1 MAIPEPLELGHNSVA
16 IAIDKGK
23 NSQSAVQWTVDQFLK
38 GSKDFTVVLVHVK
51 THNYHSQTNY
61 GPTGSTPSDSEVK
74 QLFLPYRGYCGRKG
88 ISAYEVVLHDID
100 VASALISYIAEH
112 SIGNIVVGASNL
124 NAFTR
129 RFRPQDVPTS
139 LEKSAPDFCTV
150 YVIYKGKIHS
160 MRASNICQVPSS
172 NLNAKTTRS
181 NKSGSSK
188 SSYSNGTDNQ
198 SNTSGHSSSRSQGSS
213 RSKGMGQSN
222 SPYRSTRNDN
232 NATRA
237 QGTGRPTSPYNNPA
251 SPYNNPASPY
261 NNRIGSPYN
270 NPIGTPYNNPIGSPY
285 NNTKEDNSYRFQGM
299 EQPTTRAHNA
309 NNFDN
314 PSRSPDKGQT
324 SKHRHSSSFE
334 NSLRLQ
340 NMGQPPTHPHNNN
353 SFDNTPRN
361 HNRQGSG
368 GKPSENNEPRSRT
381 LSRSQSFASDELD
394 DEMRQLKLEVKQTM
408 ELYHTICKQSATAKQ
423 HDELLQSIGNEDSI
437 ENIKLA
443 REGAMIVA
451 ELERQK
457 CQAALNAAQMTER
470 LIEMETRKRKI
481 VEERAAKQEE
491 NGQRTRSSSQVSH
504 REYTFKEI
512 EVATNNFSDTLKI
525 GEGGYGPVYR
535 AVLQHTPVAIKVL
548 RPDASQGLKQFQ
560 QEIEVLG
567 RIRHPNMVLL
577 LGACTEYGCLVYEYM
592 ENGSLEDRLF
602 CRNNTPPIPWKT
614 RFKIAAEIGSALLFL
629 HEAKP
634 EPMVHRDLKP
644 ANILLDGNY
653 TSKIADV
660 GLARLVPPAVANQIT
675 QYHMTAAAGTFC
687 YIDPEYQQTGKLGTK
702 SDVYSLGIMLLQLI
716 TARPPMALSYHVE
729 EAIDEGTFRE
739 MLDPLIPDWPVE
751 EALSLAK
758 LALKCS
764 QIRKKDRPHLD
775 SVVLPDLIRLR
786 DFAFKS

>member
-285 NNTKEDNSYRFQGM
+285 NNTKEDNSYR
-299 EQPTTRAHNA
+299 
-309 NNFDN
+309 
-314 PSRSPDKGQT
+314 
-324 SKHRHSSSFE
+324 
-334 NSLRLQ
+334 
-340 NMGQPPTHPHNNN
+340 
-353 SFDNTPRN
+353 
-361 HNRQGSG
+361 
-368 GKPSENNEPRSRT
+368 
-381 LSRSQSFASDELD
+381 
-394 DEMRQLKLEVKQTM
+394 
-408 ELYHTICKQSATAKQ
+408 
-423 HDELLQSIGNEDSI
+423 
-437 ENIKLA
+437 
-443 REGAMIVA
+443 
-451 ELERQK
+451 
-457 CQAALNAAQMTER
+457 
-470 LIEMETRKRKI
+470 
-481 VEERAAKQEE
+481 
-491 NGQRTRSSSQVSH
+491 
-504 REYTFKEI
+504 
-512 EVATNNFSDTLKI
+512 
-525 GEGGYGPVYR
+525 
-535 AVLQHTPVAIKVL
+535 
-548 RPDASQGLKQFQ
+548 
-560 QEIEVLG
+560 
-567 RIRHPNMVLL
+567 
-577 LGACTEYGCLVYEYM
+577 
-592 ENGSLEDRLF
+592 
-602 CRNNTPPIPWKT
+602 
-614 RFKIAAEIGSALLFL
+614 
-629 HEAKP
+629 
-634 EPMVHRDLKP
+634 
-644 ANILLDGNY
+644 
-653 TSKIADV
+653 
-660 GLARLVPPAVANQIT
+660 
-675 QYHMTAAAGTFC
+675 
-687 YIDPEYQQTGKLGTK
+687 
-702 SDVYSLGIMLLQLI
+702 
-716 TARPPMALSYHVE
+716 
-729 EAIDEGTFRE
+729 
-739 MLDPLIPDWPVE
+739 
-751 EALSLAK
+751 
-758 LALKCS
+758 
-764 QIRKKDRPHLD
+764 
-775 SVVLPDLIRLR
+775 
-786 DFAFKS
+786 